1 MMRRYIHI
9 ATTFVAVFMLASGAK
24 AQQDPQLS
32 QYMWNPYTLNP
43 AVAGTLGSY
52 QVRVNSRFQ
61 WTGVND
67 APQTYQLA
75 AYGPSVAQ
83 RMGWGGQLYSDLTG
97 PISTTGFMLS
107 YAYNVQ
113 LTEEFSLSGGV
124 SLGGLQY
131 KVDGSKLDAG
141 DLALHPELKDLWDRD
156 PSLLTSTMSSF
167 APDGALGLYLYKS
180 NMHVGIA
187 AHHLFGSK
195 LSFNDQTIGLNKL
208 KQHIYATGGYILN
221 INRELSVEPTILM
234 KFMNGAPLVPE
245 LNCKVN
251 YTMEVRRKESQLWGG
266 ISFRYG
272 DAAAIMFGTVFERRY
287 LIGYAFDWSY
297 TQLGRYSSG
306 THEVMI
312 GILFDKIK

>member
-1 MMRRYIHI
+1 MKRYLKITI
-9 ATTFVAVFMLASGAK
+9 TILAVLIWLPDVK

-61 WTGVND
+61 WTGING

-75 AYGPSVAQ
+75 AYGPSVTK
-83 RMGWGGQLYSDLTG
+83 RMGWGGQLYSDMVG
-97 PISTTGFMLS
+97 PINTTSFLLS

-113 LTEEFSLSGGV
+113 LTEEFSLSAGL

-141 DLALHPELKDLWDRD
+141 DLVFYPELMDLWQRD
-156 PSLLTSTMSSF
+156 PALLASSMSAF
-167 APDGALGLYLYKS
+167 APDANMGVYLYRS
-180 NMHVGIA
+180 NMQFGIA
-187 AHHLFGSK
+187 AQHLFGSK
-195 LSFNDQTIGLNKL
+195 LNLNSQSVGLNKL

-221 INRELSVEPTILM
+221 VNRELAVEPTVLFM
-234 KFMNGAPLVPE
+234 FMNGAPFVPE
-245 LNCKVN
+245 LNCKVTYN
-251 YTMEVRRKESQLWGG
+251 LEVRRKQSQVWGG
-266 ISFRYG
+266 VSFRYG
-272 DAAAIMFGTVFERRY
+272 DAAALMFGTVFERRY
-287 LIGYAFDWSY
+287 LIGYAFDWSFTKLGQY
-297 TQLGRYSSG
+297 TSG

>member
-1 MMRRYIHI
+1 MKRI
-9 ATTFVAVFMLASGAK
+9 AYFLVTAVTVFMITERGY

-52 QVRVNSRFQ
+52 QVRINSRFQ
-61 WTGVND
+61 WAGIND

-75 AYGPSVAQ
+75 AYGPSVAK
-83 RMGWGGQLYSDLTG
+83 RMGWGGQLYSDMAG
-97 PISTTGFMLS
+97 PVGTTGFMLS
-107 YAYNVQ
+107 YAYNIQ
-113 LTEEFSLSGGV
+113 ISEAFSLSGGL

-141 DLALHPELKDLWDRD
+141 DLVMHPELKDLWDRD
-156 PSLLTSTMSSF
+156 PSLLKSTMSAF
-167 APDGALGLYLYKS
+167 APDGSVGVYLYRS
-180 NMHVGIA
+180 DLHFGVA

-195 LSFNDQTIGLNKL
+195 LSLNDQSVGLNKL

-221 INRELSVEPTILM
+221 INRDFALEPTLLI

-245 LNCKVN
+245 INCKATYN
-251 YTMEVRRKESQLWGG
+251 MEVRRKESQLWGG
-266 ISFRYG
+266 LSFRYG
-272 DAAAIMFGTVFERRY
+272 DALAVMFGTVFEKRY
-287 LIGYAFDWSY
+287 LIGYSFDWSF

-312 GILFDKIK
+312 GIMFDKIK